1 MRPGG
6 CQPIDGRPRGFLV
19 DVGTDVN
26 VSDEERSGRRRA
38 TALVDRRLKA
48 GQLERVR
55 RRWGGAALPGG
66 ADGGIYRSR
75 P

>member
-1 MRPGG
+1 MRPGD
-6 CQPIDGRPRGFLV
+6 CQPIDGRPRWYLV
-19 DVGTDVN
+19 DVDTGVN
-26 VSDEERSGRRRA
+26 ASDEGRSGRRRA

-66 ADGGIYRSR
+66 ADGGVYRTR

>member
-1 MRPGG
+1 MPPGG

-26 VSDEERSGRRRA
+26 VSDEGRSGRRRA
-38 TALVDRRLKA
+38 AALVDRRLKA

-66 ADGGIYRSR
+66 AYGGVYRAR